1 MIYVD
6 AKLVK
11 LQAQIRQIFFDIWD
25 PIGFGE
31 QGVPP
36 DEYDSYILPICSMI
50 MNSRDCT
57 IEDFAAFLKRSER
70 DITGMPLDID
80 RIYRTAEHLMVL
92 RREVQ
97 SS

>member
-1 MIYVD
+1 
-6 AKLVK
+6 VK
-11 LQAQIRQIFFDIWD
+11 LQSQIRHIFLDIWD
-25 PIGFGE
+25 PIGFGD

-50 MNSRDCT
+50 VNSREYT
-57 IEDFAAFLKRSER
+57 VEDFAEFLKRSER
-70 DITGMPLDID
+70 DITGTPLDID
-80 RIYRTAEHLMVL
+80 RIYRTAERLMAL